1 RAIITGAHRLS
12 GRRRRDMRDAAG
24 EEFPP
29 SPNLAEDII
38 PIRSL
43 GAGSKIVREVVRNG
57 RPKVVTE
64 GGVGVAVILDA
75 QTYEALRTDL
85 AARDLRS
92 DLQRAIAA
100 ADAGDL
106 VDHDT
111 VIQELRASFAGRV
124 PPSLLEDLMDR

>member
-1 RAIITGAHRLS
+1 
-12 GRRRRDMRDAAG
+12 MRDAAG

-29 SPNLAEDII
+29 SPNLAEDLV

-111 VIQELRASFAGRV
+111 MLQELRASYAGRV
-124 PPSLLEDLMDR
+124 PPSLLEELMDR

>member
-1 RAIITGAHRLS
+1 
-12 GRRRRDMRDAAG
+12 MRDATG

-29 SPNLAEDII
+29 SPSVAEDLV

-43 GAGSKIVREVVRNG
+43 GAGSRIVREVLRNG

-92 DLQRAIAA
+92 DLQQAIAG
-100 ADAGDL
+100 ADAGSL
-106 VDHDT
+106 VDHDA
-111 VIQELRASFAGRV
+111 VVQELRARYANRV
-124 PPSLLEDLMDR
+124 SPSLLQELDER